1 MGSLKSICSSLIA
14 FVFVVRSDRAFPAPE
29 LIPPEPFPV
38 SMCNRTVLGKAEI
51 VLWRTDP
58 ETFRIKAWRSFAAY
72 IWRFLDDAR
81 GEFR

>member
-1 MGSLKSICSSLIA
+1 
-14 FVFVVRSDRAFPAPE
+14 
-29 LIPPEPFPV
+29 
-38 SMCNRTVLGKAEI
+38 MCNRTVLGKAEI